1 MGQIQESWQPTPDS
15 CLENPMDRGAW
26 GAKVH
31 GVTKGQTQLKQ
42 FSMYACP
49 TETGNTADSQIF
61 ILNFGLQFTTT
72 LFSCSNFCPHFCS
85 LGVLSIGVYDLFDS
99 VWNVWVLVHFLT
111 FWHCKMSQAH
121 LVYFLPQSLI
131 QPFLQRFLDSFIRW
145 WHQEPRSERQ
155 MY

>member
-1 MGQIQESWQPTPDS
+1 MASQAALGVKNPPANARDIRNMGCIPGLGRSPGGGNGNQLRYS

-31 GVTKGQTQLKQ
+31 GITKGQTQLKQ

-111 FWHCKMSQAH
+111 FWHCKMS
-121 LVYFLPQSLI
+121 
-131 QPFLQRFLDSFIRW
+131 
-145 WHQEPRSERQ
+145 
-155 MY
+155 